1 MKIIYLYSELSPYL
15 RPVFETMV
23 KTYNIELH
31 IVHWDHLKLT
41 PYQPVLMDGVTY
53 YRKSEYPLI
62 RLDKL
67 VEAVKP
73 DLFFV
78 AGWVDF
84 DYLKIVRKARSKGVP
99 VVVGFDGTWR
109 GTLRQIAGSILIR
122 ILGNMFYSHA
132 FVSFSRQY
140 EYAKKFGFSD
150 ENIIFNALSCDT
162 ALFHKSLLNIANKS
176 SNYPH
181 VFIYAGRFSKEKGI
195 NELVEAYRIYR
206 DKLGGTWK
214 MLCVG
219 NGNLRHLLEGEK
231 NIEVIDFVSQEELLL
246 LFNTCGA
253 FIMPSYLDMCPLA
266 VHEAASACLPLIL
279 STGVGNKSTFL
290 IDGFNGFSF
299 DFRSPADLA
308 SKMSKISSK
317 NNAELLTMAKNSHTL
332 SIRVTPEITAASL
345 VSALAMDGMHKN

>member
-1 MKIIYLYSELSPYL
+1 MKILYLYSELSPYL
-15 RPVFETMV
+15 RPVFEAIV
-23 KTYNIELH
+23 KTHKIELH
-31 IVHWDHLKLT
+31 VVHWDHLKLT

-53 YRKSEYPLI
+53 YRKSVYSLI
-62 RLDKL
+62 RIKKL
-67 VEAVKP
+67 VEEIKP
-73 DLFFV
+73 NLIFV
-78 AGWVDF
+78 AGWVDV

-109 GTLRQIAGSILIR
+109 GTLRQIAGSMLIR
-122 ILGNMFYSHA
+122 TLGKMFYSHA

-162 ALFHKSLLNIANKS
+162 ALFHKSLLNMENKS
-176 SNYPH
+176 ANYPR

-206 DKLGGTWK
+206 EKLGGTWK

-219 NGNLRHLLEGEK
+219 NGNLRHLFDGEN
-231 NIEVIDFVSQEELLL
+231 NIEVIDFVSQEDLLL
-246 LFNTCGA
+246 LFNKCGA

-266 VHEAASACLPLIL
+266 VHEAACACLPLIL

-308 SKMSKISSK
+308 SIMSKISSL
-317 NNAELLTMAKNSHTL
+317 NNAELLSMAKNSHTL
-332 SIRVTPEITAASL
+332 SMRVTPDITAASL
-345 VSALAMDGMHKN
+345 VSTLAMEGMHTH